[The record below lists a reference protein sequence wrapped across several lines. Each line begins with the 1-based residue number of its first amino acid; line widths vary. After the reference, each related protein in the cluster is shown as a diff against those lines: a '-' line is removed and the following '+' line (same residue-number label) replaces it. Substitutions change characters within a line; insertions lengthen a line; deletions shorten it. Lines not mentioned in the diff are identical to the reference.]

1 MSSPSSAR
9 RWFSERTVLAIH
21 EAQVAE
27 HGGAKG
33 IRDAKLLA
41 SALARPRNAAAY
53 SRATVPELA
62 VLYALGIIRN
72 HPFLD
77 GNKRTATVLLE
88 TFLNVHGYE
97 LRASDGELLDT
108 IRQLAAGAM
117 SERTFK
123 GWVKLHSRR
132 KSRA

>member
-1 MSSPSSAR
+1 M
-9 RWFSERTVLAIH
+9 
-21 EAQVAE
+21 
-27 HGGAKG
+27 
-33 IRDAKLLA
+33 
-41 SALARPRNAAAY
+41 
-53 SRATVPELA
+53 PELA